1 MRTKSVK
8 FNKEGTTNMI
18 NKINI
23 QTNSNPNP
31 AFTSKENYLEQGLD
45 KSLKPLNT
53 FVKSQE
59 NLSHTRFIQDV
70 VTNWVPKVVFT
81 RSLADFTEMTF
92 LEYTE
97 SALFY
102 FAPALL
108 GGFFHKAFSKFTPEK
123 LKAETNKNIL
133 KSTDEILKDSKLAKS
148 EVGKRAL
155 PLKAAIVLACVA
167 IPAGEYAL
175 SFAKNLLTLKVFKKS
190 DFNNV
195 VNLNKDKKN
204 TESEEQQNRVRE
216 SANRHIKNAG
226 KLSAAALGG
235 SVLLAGFGHNSEAL
249 QGVSKVILQPGGS
262 IYKVLNKLGLKSE
275 KTENALKKYIN
286 FDFDAKDGKLGL
298 SKGQLVVS
306 TVAGFF
312 GYSEAGKD
320 RGKLDQLE
328 VWTRVPLVV
337 FYTIFGSAIF
347 DHAFKHILHKNN
359 KFPDLVKKAENGS
372 ITIPTRADLT
382 KLAEDIAKIKKT
394 GPQAEYNKLI
404 KEKAII
410 TAIPYGFSLVFMG
423 FLLAGI
429 TRFWTQYRFNQAKKV
444 NPATE
449 QNFGQKSQQSQDRFK
464 NLAKAE
470 SLLANFK

>member
-1 MRTKSVK
+1 MSINTITNNHPHNQLNRVK
-8 FNKEGTTNMI
+8 EIHF
-18 NKINI
+18 
-23 QTNSNPNP
+23 Q
-31 AFTSKENYLEQGLD
+31 AKENALFDGL
-45 KSLKPLNT
+45 KSSPKIYNK

-70 VTNWVPKVVFT
+70 VTNWIPKVVFT

-108 GGFFHKAFSKFTPEK
+108 GGIFQKTFTKFSPKNLQNN
-123 LKAETNKNIL
+123 LKENVI
-133 KSTDEILKDSKLAKS
+133 KSTDEILSNPKLANS
-148 EVGKRAL
+148 AIGKRAL
-155 PLKAAIVLACVA
+155 SVKAAMILACVS
-167 IPAGEYAL
+167 IPAAEYGL
-175 SFAKNLLTLKVFKKS
+175 SFAKNLLTLKIFKKS
-190 DFNNV
+190 NFNNV
-195 VNLNKDKKN
+195 VNLNKDKKE
-204 TESEEQQNRVRE
+204 TESKEHQDKVRN
-216 SANRHIKNAG
+216 SAHKHIKNAT

-235 SVLLAGFGHNSEAL
+235 SLLLAGIGHKSEAL
-249 QGVSKVILQPGGS
+249 QKLSKVILQPGAS
-262 IYKVLNKLGLKSE
+262 LYKVLNKLGLKSS
-275 KTENALKKYIN
+275 KTQNALKTYIN
-286 FDFDAKDGKLGL
+286 FDFDAKKGKLGL

-328 VWTRVPLVV
+328 VLTRVPFVV

-347 DHAFKHILHKNN
+347 DSAFKHILHKKN
-359 KFPDLVKKAENGS
+359 KFSDLIKKDKDGKIN
-372 ITIPTRADLT
+372 IPTRAELP
-382 KLAEDIAKIKKT
+382 DIAEKVAKTKKT
-394 GPQAEYNKLI
+394 QTKVEFERLL

-429 TRFWTQYRFNQAKKV
+429 SRFWTQYRYNHANKKPAGIDTHAKSHTKV
-444 NPATE
+444 VDSD
-449 QNFGQKSQQSQDRFK
+449 K
-464 NLAKAE
+464 
-470 SLLANFK
+470 

>member
-1 MRTKSVK
+1 MSLQ
-8 FNKEGTTNMI
+8 I
-18 NKINI
+18 NRLN
-23 QTNSNPNP
+23 QNENSNRIK
-31 AFTSKENYLEQGLD
+31 FKSKESALFDGL
-45 KSLKPLNT
+45 KSNQKFYNK

-108 GGFFHKAFSKFTPEK
+108 GGVFQKIFSKFSPK
-123 LKAETNKNIL
+123 NLQKGLKENIV
-133 KSTDEILKDSKLAKS
+133 KSTDEILGNQELKKS
-148 EVGKRAL
+148 ALGKRVL
-155 PLKAAIVLACVA
+155 PVKAAMVLACVS
-167 IPAGEYAL
+167 IPAAEYGL
-175 SFAKNLLTLKVFKKS
+175 SFAKNLLTLNVFKKS
-190 DFNNV
+190 NFNNV
-195 VNLNKDKKN
+195 VNLNKGKKEEESKEHQDK
-204 TESEEQQNRVRE
+204 VRK
-216 SANRHIKNAG
+216 SAHKHINNAT

-235 SVLLAGFGHNSEAL
+235 SVLLATVGHKSELL
-249 QGVSKVILQPGGS
+249 QKASKVILQPGGS
-262 IYKVLNKLGLKSE
+262 IYKLLNKFGVKSE
-275 KTENALKKYIN
+275 KTKNALKTYIN
-286 FDFDAKDGKLGL
+286 FDFDAKKGKLGL

-312 GYSEAGKD
+312 GYSAAGKD

-328 VWTRVPLVV
+328 VWTRVPFVV

-347 DHAFKHILHKNN
+347 DYAFKHILQKNN
-359 KFPDLVKKAENGS
+359 KFSDLIKKDKDGKIN
-372 ITIPTRADLT
+372 IPTRAELP
-382 KLAEDIAKIKKT
+382 DIAEKVAKAKKT
-394 GPQAEYNKLI
+394 ATKVEFERLL

-429 TRFWTQYRFNQAKKV
+429 TRFWTQYRYNHASKK
-444 NPATE
+444 P
-449 QNFGQKSQQSQDRFK
+449 
-464 NLAKAE
+464 AE
-470 SLLANFK
+470 SVKTLNQNVSFEKFLNKK